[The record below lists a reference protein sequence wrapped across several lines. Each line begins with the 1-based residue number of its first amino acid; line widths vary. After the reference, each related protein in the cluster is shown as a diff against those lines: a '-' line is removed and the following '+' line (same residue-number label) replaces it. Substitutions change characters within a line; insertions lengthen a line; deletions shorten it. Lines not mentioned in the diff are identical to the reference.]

1 MSNIHTEVT
10 GQEVQSSS
18 DMFIGEGASLNDP
31 RNIPGFRQTTNFQP
45 KYAVAQ
51 QEKKKGKIAKFFS
64 NMSRLGMVY
73 DDKVIDNMRAIPAD
87 KNFLPK
93 QEQLLNQD
101 LFTQLNSSWKQKQ
114 NADRNFFE
122 KDYPQKREAFRKLA
136 LQPELED
143 ILDVMTNEDLTLD
156 EMLQLIYVG
165 FKVNNPDIKFS
176 EFQDLIL
183 DSDEFGYVEVQ
194 MEFQV
199 FCNLLLSKKETEDEI
214 RKKLNDALN
223 KKKEEV
229 EEELKN

>member
-1 MSNIHTEVT
+1 MILTINEKEYVVSTNLKVAFDIE
-10 GQEVQSSS
+10 
-18 DMFIGEGASLNDP
+18 
-31 RNIPGFRQTTNFQP
+31 RN
-45 KYAVAQ
+45 
-51 QEKKKGKIAKFFS
+51 KKK
-64 NMSRLGMVY
+64 
-73 DDKVIDNMRAIPAD
+73 KV
-87 KNFLPK
+87 
-93 QEQLLNQD
+93 
-101 LFTQLNSSWKQKQ
+101 
-114 NADRNFFE
+114 
-122 KDYPQKREAFRKLA
+122 
-136 LQPELED
+136 
-143 ILDVMTNEDLTLD
+143 LDVMTNEDLTLE

-165 FKVNNPDIKFS
+165 FKVNNPEIKFT